1 MLFTLR
7 HFLNGR
13 RCIQQWL
20 LRYLFVRYIALYR
33 CRWRLRFVL
42 RLRLWLLPLLG
53 VGLWLWRRF
62 NVLMRRLRRRHVCMM
77 NLRGELLLRRLRRWM
92 RASWLALGVARR
104 NGGPAVL
111 IHIRGYRRVR
121 LSGWVVRVLRMLL
134 RW

>member
-20 LRYLFVRYIALYR
+20 LSYLFLR
-33 CRWRLRFVL
+33 CITPYWCRRRLRFVL

-53 VGLWLWRRF
+53 LGLWRRF
-62 NVLMRRLRRRHVCMM
+62 DMLVRGLRRRHVRM

-92 RASWLALGVARR
+92 RASWLALGVTRR

-111 IHIRGYRRVR
+111 IHVGGYRRVR
-121 LSGWVVRVLRMLL
+121 LSGWVVRVLGMLL